1 MSQAPF
7 VPLRVL
13 SSYSMLEG
21 AIDPKAIA
29 KLAKERGFPAIAIC
43 DRNGLYGAI
52 PFAAAARENGIQPL
66 IGTLLGVQRE
76 PGGPIDA
83 LALFAKDEAGW
94 QNLCH
99 LVSRA
104 HLDRPLELEPHVS
117 IADLSGHSESLIA
130 LTGAGEGT
138 LARLFADGKAEAAA
152 AYCDQLQALFSGRLY
167 IELARRGEFAN
178 ADPAADY
185 PAAVVG
191 LDATIETNQRKI
203 AADEFF
209 VSLFET
215 ALEPGEIITQIHF
228 RVPEKAYYMK
238 FRHPASGYA
247 VVGVMVAKYGS
258 NVRVAVTGAGPSV
271 FRHTAAEEALS
282 KSFTPDAVA
291 NLSVSATDLLGDI
304 HCSAEYRAHLV
315 KVYTRRAVEAL
326 TR

>member
-1 MSQAPF
+1 MKPAPF
-7 VPLRVL
+7 EYIRAETVLQAQEWLAADPEARIIAGGQTLMPMLAMRLVRPTRVIDIAGIAGLDEIEVTAGHVTLGAMVRQVAVERSAALAQALPLL
-13 SSYSMLEG
+13 S
-21 AIDPKAIA
+21 KAI
-29 KLAKERGFPAIAIC
+29 RF
-43 DRNGLYGAI
+43 
-52 PFAAAARENGIQPL
+52 
-66 IGTLLGVQRE
+66 V
-76 PGGPIDA
+76 
-83 LALFAKDEAGW
+83 
-94 QNLCH
+94 
-99 LVSRA
+99 
-104 HLDRPLELEPHVS
+104 
-117 IADLSGHSESLIA
+117 GHPP
-130 LTGAGEGT
+130 T
-138 LARLFADGKAEAAA
+138 R
-152 AYCDQLQALFSGRLY
+152 
-167 IELARRGEFAN
+167 RRGTIGGSVAN

-203 AADEFF
+203 AADDFF

>member
-1 MSQAPF
+1 MHNFNYHRAKDVADAAALLSQG
-7 VPLRVL
+7 
-13 SSYSMLEG
+13 E
-21 AIDPKAIA
+21 DPKLLAGGMTLLPTLKNRLAAPTDLID
-29 KLAKERGFPAIAIC
+29 LAKINDLRGITVSASDVVVKAMTQHAVVAGSDEIKK
-43 DRNGLYGAI
+43 
-52 PFAAAARENGIQPL
+52 
-66 IGTLLGVQRE
+66 TL
-76 PGGPIDA
+76 PA
-83 LALFAKDEAGW
+83 LAQLASNIGDPAVR
-94 QNLCH
+94 H
-99 LVSRA
+99 R
-104 HLDRPLELEPHVS
+104 
-117 IADLSGHSESLIA
+117 
-130 LTGAGEGT
+130 GT
-138 LARLFADGKAEAAA
+138 IGG
-152 AYCDQLQALFSGRLY
+152 SV
-167 IELARRGEFAN
+167 AN

-203 AADEFF
+203 AADDFF